1 LINLKHQTR
10 IMKIYLL
17 GYMASGKSKLGKEL
31 SDLTGLSFYDLDE
44 VFEEK
49 YRIGIVDFFEK
60 YGEEAFRQIEHQ
72 LLTETEK
79 LENTIIATGGG
90 TPCSEENI
98 EFIKS
103 QGISIYIRMDT
114 KELFSRLKNVK
125 KKRPLLKDI
134 PISGLENFII
144 EQLKEREPFYLQADY
159 IIDGPFPD
167 QDKLVGLIKEIKG
180 RKESFS

>member
-1 LINLKHQTR
+1 MR
-10 IMKIYLL
+10 IYLL
-17 GYMASGKSKLGKEL
+17 GYMASGKSKLGKEI
-31 SDLTGLSFYDLDE
+31 SDLTGFSFWDLDE
-44 VFEEK
+44 VFEER

-60 YGEEAFRQIEHQ
+60 YGEEAFRQIERQ
-72 LLTETEK
+72 LLAETEK

-103 QGISIYIRMDT
+103 QGISIYIRMNT

-125 KKRPLLKDI
+125 KKRPMIKDV
-134 PISGLENFII
+134 PMSSLENFIA
-144 EQLKEREPFYLQADY
+144 EQLRERDPFYQQANY

-167 QDKLVGLIKEIKG
+167 QDKLVGLISEIKG
-180 RKESFS
+180 REESSS